1 MAARLTMSAPMD
13 PPTFILTNLFYV
25 QSHENIKDSFYDII
39 GEGLIMSPTVPVSI
53 IISTDPTVT
62 YYIQGSSDRERLLA
76 HAEVLALR
84 ERLGISYK
92 DAAHRLYMAEVERL
106 KADEKL
112 HKGFANFKISTE
124 EALERAYIS
133 IREIEK

>member
-1 MAARLTMSAPMD
+1 
-13 PPTFILTNLFYV
+13 
-25 QSHENIKDSFYDII
+25 
-39 GEGLIMSPTVPVSI
+39 
-53 IISTDPTVT
+53 
-62 YYIQGSSDRERLLA
+62 
-76 HAEVLALR
+76 
-84 ERLGISYK
+84 
-92 DAAHRLYMAEVERL
+92 MAEVERL